1 MPLFFKFIDI
11 NIYKLYILV
20 YFNIVYEIEV
30 YFMKEY
36 KRIFQEFQPIYNENS
51 KILLLGSFPSEKSR
65 QEGFYYGN
73 KRNRFWKLLSILLH
87 TDMPE
92 SIEEKIMLLLNN
104 NIALWDVIDSC
115 DIRGSSDSS
124 IKNVSVADIKGLIDN
139 TNIKYIYTNGNTAKK
154 LYDKYVLKD
163 TDIEAV
169 LMPSTSPAN
178 AAFGLERLISYWKS
192 ILEHI

>member
-1 MPLFFKFIDI
+1 
-11 NIYKLYILV
+11 
-20 YFNIVYEIEV
+20 
-30 YFMKEY
+30 MKEC

-104 NIALWDVIDSC
+104 NIALWDVIYSC

-163 TDIEAV
+163 IDIEAV

>member
-30 YFMKEY
+30 YFMKEC

-104 NIALWDVIDSC
+104 NIALWDVIYSC

-124 IKNVSVADIKGLIDN
+124 IKNVSVAN
-139 TNIKYIYTNGNTAKK
+139 T
-154 LYDKYVLKD
+154 
-163 TDIEAV
+163 ECQ
-169 LMPSTSPAN
+169 
-178 AAFGLERLISYWKS
+178 R
-192 ILEHI
+192 